1 MGMINAVA
9 IVGFILMLAMYFP
22 ISSFMRN
29 RVAVVEQSGAS
40 MRARNNKKNKNVRRR
55 GGSTT
60 SVVSLSN
67 PQDRSI
73 GLTIFVAVM
82 ILAFILRVVIAGMY
96 HGHEQDMSCFIA
108 WADMV
113 YNDGFHK
120 FYATMTE
127 GYPPGYIYLLYV
139 IGWLRHVFSIPWDSA
154 TSDILTK
161 MPSIL
166 TDMGMG
172 FLIYRAASE
181 KFRETGAAFL
191 SAVYLFCPAIFLDSV
206 VWGQTDSVYVV
217 FVAWMFYLIAKKK
230 LIPSYF
236 LFALAILLKPQAMM
250 FAPVLIYGIIDHV
263 FLEDF
268 NWKKF
273 GINLGLGLVAILC
286 MVIAVLPYGLQKVI
300 SLYTNTV
307 GSFEYASV
315 NAYNFWTLCGKNWI
329 GQSEVKLGLTYQ
341 TWGTIFI
348 LLIIIATAVVNFRC
362 KKTPAKYSYI
372 GGILIIGVFMFSVRM
387 HERYMYPAMA
397 FLLLAYVMKPR
408 RDVFILYCLAAMHFF
423 YNVAHVLFKYDP
435 SNYDWHS
442 PVLFGIS
449 LLGMAVFAF
458 AVYTTVRHYRKYET
472 PEEEKEVL
480 NKENKTKKI
489 TVGGEQQ
496 ERSVICPSSKLA
508 KMTRNDYIA
517 MGIITL
523 VYAVVAFV
531 HLGSLSAPQTEY
543 SVVTQGAVVA
553 DLGQDVALGNMADY
567 LGYQNNP
574 KYLVDYSS
582 DGTNWN
588 ALYTADNVWDAGS
601 VFCWNYT
608 SLNVTARYIRISPA
622 ADTYNDS
629 ILELVFTDT
638 EGNVVTPV
646 NAGDYAAL
654 FDEQDMYAARAT
666 NLNGTY
672 FDEIYHGRT
681 AYEMIHKL
689 YCYEN
694 THPPLG
700 KELIAL
706 GVLIFGMC
714 PFGWRFMGTLFGV
727 LMVPIIYN
735 FSKKFFKETWI
746 SIATTILFTFDFMHF
761 VQTRISTIDV
771 YVTLFIMLSY
781 YFMYCYTRLSFFD
794 TKLSKTLIPL
804 GLCGFAMGLSWASK
818 WTGIY
823 SAIGLAIIFFAQMI
837 RRFREYIY
845 ASKTPDQTSGEIS
858 HEYIV
863 KTFHKKLVI
872 TLLACCVFFII
883 VPAVIYVL
891 SYIPFNDGTDRNLIQ
906 KVIEAQK
913 TMYNYHS
920 NLDATHPY
928 GSKWYQWPI
937 MYRPIWY
944 YSGVVSDTV
953 REGISAFGNPLVW
966 WAGIPAFVFMLY
978 LMFVKKDRKAA
989 FLSVGY
995 LSQYAPWFKVT
1006 RVVFIYH
1013 YFPSVPFVTVMVGY
1027 SLYMIVKKFP
1037 KTKKLV
1043 YVYVALA
1050 VGLFMM
1056 FYPVLSGTPTT
1067 IHYADKYL
1075 KWFDSWVLLQT
1086 W

>member
-1 MGMINAVA
+1 
-9 IVGFILMLAMYFP
+9 
-22 ISSFMRN
+22 
-29 RVAVVEQSGAS
+29 
-40 MRARNNKKNKNVRRR
+40 
-55 GGSTT
+55 
-60 SVVSLSN
+60 
-67 PQDRSI
+67 
-73 GLTIFVAVM
+73 
-82 ILAFILRVVIAGMY
+82 
-96 HGHEQDMSCFIA
+96 
-108 WADMV
+108 
-113 YNDGFHK
+113 
-120 FYATMTE
+120 MTE
-127 GYPPGYIYLLYV
+127 GYPPGYIYILYV
-139 IGWLRHVFSIPWDSA
+139 IGWLRHLFSIPWDSA

-172 FLIYRAASE
+172 YLIYKVASE
-181 KFRETGAAFL
+181 KFRETGAAL
-191 SAVYLFCPAIFLDSV
+191 LAAVYLFCPAILLDSV
-206 VWGQTDSVYVV
+206 VWGQTDSIYVV
-217 FVAWMFYLIAKKK
+217 FIAWMFYLIAKKK

-263 FLEDF
+263 FLQDF

-273 GINLGLGLVAILC
+273 GINLGMGLTAILC
-286 MVIAVLPYGLQKVI
+286 MVISVLPYGLQKVI

-329 GQSEVKLGLTYQ
+329 SQGEAKLGLTYQ

-348 LLIIIATAVVNFRC
+348 LLIIIATVFISFRC
-362 KKTPAKYSYI
+362 KKTEAKYSYI
-372 GGILIIGVFMFSVRM
+372 GAVLIIGIFMFSVRM

-408 RDVFILYCLAAMHFF
+408 RDVFILYCLSAMHFF
-423 YNVAHVLFKYDP
+423 YNVAHVLFKYDAA
-435 SNYDWHS
+435 NYDWHS
-442 PVLFGIS
+442 PILFSIS
-449 LLGMAVFAF
+449 LLGMVVFGF
-458 AVYTTVRHYRKYET
+458 MVYTTVRHYWKYET
-472 PEEEKEVL
+472 EEQEKEIISR
-480 NKENKTKKI
+480 ETTFKK
-489 TVGGEQQ
+489 V
-496 ERSVICPSSKLA
+496 SVEKAEKKPVIRPSSKLA
-508 KMTRNDYIA
+508 KMTQKDYIA

-523 VYAVVAFV
+523 VYAVIAFV
-531 HLGSLSAPQTEY
+531 HLGSLKAPETEY
-543 SVVTQGAVVA
+543 SVVTNGAVVA
-553 DLGQDVALGNMADY
+553 DLGQDISLGKMAEY

-588 ALYTADNVWDAGS
+588 TLYGADNPWDAGS

-608 SLNVTARYIRISPA
+608 DLNVTARYIRISPA
-622 ADTYNDS
+622 ADTVNDS
-629 ILELVFTDT
+629 IMELVFTDT

-646 NAGDYAAL
+646 NAADYHNL
-654 FDEQDMYAARAT
+654 FDEQDMYASRAT

-700 KELIAL
+700 KELIAV

-714 PFGWRFMGTLFGV
+714 PFGWRFM
-727 LMVPIIYN
+727 
-735 FSKKFFKETWI
+735 
-746 SIATTILFTFDFMHF
+746 TILFAFDFMHF

-781 YFMYCYTRLSFFD
+781 FFMYCYTRISFFD

-804 GLCGFAMGLSWASK
+804 GLCGFSMGLSWASK

-845 ASKTPDQTSGEIS
+845 AAKNPGGKTGEIS
-858 HEYIV
+858 HQYIV
-863 KTFHKKLVI
+863 KNFHKKLII
-872 TLLACCVFFII
+872 TLLWCCVFFIV

-891 SYIPFNDGTDRNLIQ
+891 SYIPFNDGTDRGLIQ

-966 WAGIPAFVFMLY
+966 WAGIPAFPFMLY
-978 LMFVKKDRKAA
+978 RMFVKKDRKAA

-1027 SLYMIVKKFP
+1027 SMYLIVKKCP
-1037 KTKKLV
+1037 KVRKLA
-1043 YVYVALA
+1043 YVYTALA
-1050 VGLFMM
+1050 VGLFIM

-1067 IHYADKYL
+1067 IHYVTTYL
-1075 KWFDSWVLLQT
+1075 KWFENWVLLQT